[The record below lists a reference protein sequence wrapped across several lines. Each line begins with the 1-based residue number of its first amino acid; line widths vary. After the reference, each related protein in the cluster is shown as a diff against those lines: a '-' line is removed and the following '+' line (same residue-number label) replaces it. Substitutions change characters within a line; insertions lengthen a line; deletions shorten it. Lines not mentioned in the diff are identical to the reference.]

1 MRKRKLVYLDNEK
14 EVIDSVVQ
22 LKNYFGSNSP
32 FGVLNKHIS
41 SGGSIKDSDLFYN
54 NIVVIAKASYSH
66 GYDIIYNYCKKGLR
80 SRFPF
85 EVEKNLIS
93 ASWEDYR
100 GMRFIYKYAKYVVRN
115 KLEKEL
121 EVGCSC
127 FNYVQWLY
135 EKNYEY
141 SDILLNNSRLAFHF
155 YSYNYFLPEQ
165 VHYSLLAKQ
174 LTGDYGAKNYFK
186 KLKKDNKIIKNR
198 LKILDGDTKIKDFL
212 NTL

>member
-1 MRKRKLVYLDNEK
+1 MRKRKLIYLDNEK
-14 EVIDSVVQ
+14 EIISDILNRPNNFGLDSSFDV
-22 LKNYFGSNSP
+22 LK
-32 FGVLNKHIS
+32 KHID

-54 NIVVIAKASYSH
+54 NIVVIAKANYSH
-66 GYDIIYNYCKKGLR
+66 GYDMIYKYCKNGLK

-85 EVEKNLIS
+85 EAEKNLIS
-93 ASWEDYR
+93 ASWKDYR
-100 GMRFIYKYAKYVVRN
+100 GMRFVYKYAKYVVRN

-141 SDILLNNSRLAFHF
+141 SDILLNSSRLAFHF

-174 LTGDYGAKNYFK
+174 LTGDYGARNYFK

-198 LKILDGDTKIKDFL
+198 LKIVDGNTKIKDFL